1 MAPRLKLTSLLFK
14 RPCFSCV
21 NDVVL
26 ILTSRNLHKKS
37 SFYQNE
43 VNSSLTFI
51 QRSLN
56 YTHNWKWSTSFPGS
70 SLFLAEESTWLRLV
84 TCLLHFADSRK
95 QKTEGRETMIKS
107 LSPLNSFTE
116 PGRKS
121 Q

>member
-1 MAPRLKLTSLLFK
+1 MAARLKLTSLLLK

-51 QRSLN
+51 QRSGN
-56 YTHNWKWSTSFPGS
+56 YAHNWKWSTSFPGS
-70 SLFLAEESTWLRLV
+70 SLFLAEESTGCSW
-84 TCLLHFADSRK
+84 SRVCYILQIPENK
-95 QKTEGRETMIKS
+95 KLKGGKR
-107 LSPLNSFTE
+107 
-116 PGRKS
+116 
-121 Q
+121 